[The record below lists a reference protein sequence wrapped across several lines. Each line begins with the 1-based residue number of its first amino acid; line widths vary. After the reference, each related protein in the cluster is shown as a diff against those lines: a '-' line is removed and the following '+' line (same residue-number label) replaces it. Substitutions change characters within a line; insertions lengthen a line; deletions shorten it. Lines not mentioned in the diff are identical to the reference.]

1 MKTNLLK
8 GGFTYGSVTIIAR
21 IASIVL
27 IAVLTRLLSPAQ
39 YGTLNL
45 ALTVVSLANIFIT
58 LEVAQAVTYFYTNR
72 NLAHR
77 DLYPSSALWFS
88 LAMYLVFF
96 AIAALVGGLIFRTIT
111 GNDIGESII
120 INSALLLAANGTFL
134 LVQNQLRLE
143 FKSSAY
149 ALLTI
154 IYVALTIFGAIL
166 GALLYRNSAKAV
178 IFGQAAGATVADVI
192 GIIMLWGS
200 FRSGLDT
207 TKLKQMLKYSLPL
220 VPAGL
225 LLIGGQQIPKFILS
239 TYGSLADVGIY
250 GLAYQIAGFSALAV
264 LGVQTA
270 ITPSI
275 LSNHEK
281 EETPRML
288 GDLFEGF
295 VVVAFILCSALSI
308 FSNELIMVF
317 SSPNYAGAAKLVP
330 ILAFSIV
337 LNAFYIFFPGKFI
350 KGRSKAQ
357 LIPSIACFTVAI
369 VAGIALVKID
379 AVRGAAI
386 ATLLSSISFFFIWC
400 YISQKLYPLPINWK
414 RILVMTV
421 FTASFCAAGSLL
433 LPSGLT
439 FFIIILKCSSLL
451 LFSFLI
457 GRKQIIPLW
466 NRYLKPLFE
475 KN

>member
-88 LAMYLVFF
+88 SAMYIVFF
-96 AIAALVGGLIFRTIT
+96 AITAIMGRLIYKSVT

-120 INSALLLAANGTFL
+120 TNGALLLAANGTFL

-143 FKSSAY
+143 FKSNSY

-154 IYVALTIFGAIL
+154 IYVVLTIIGAIT
-166 GALLYRNSAKAV
+166 GVLLYKNSANAV
-178 IFGQAAGATVADVI
+178 IFGQATGAAIADVI
-192 GIIMLWGS
+192 GIVMLWKS
-200 FRSGLDT
+200 FKSGFDI
-207 TKLKQMLKYSLPL
+207 TKLRQMLKYSLPL

-225 LLIGGQQIPKFILS
+225 LLMGGQQFPKFILS
-239 TYGSLADVGIY
+239 SFGSLADVGIY
-250 GLAYQIAGFSALAV
+250 GLAYQIAGFSGLAV

-275 LSNHEK
+275 LANHEK
-281 EETPRML
+281 KETPQML

-295 VVVAFILCSALSI
+295 VVVAFIFCASLSV
-308 FSNELIMVF
+308 FAHELVLVF

-350 KGRSKAQ
+350 RGKSKSQ

-369 VAGIALVKID
+369 VAGIVLVKTD
-379 AVRGAAI
+379 GVQGAAI
-386 ATLLSSISFFFIWC
+386 ATLLSSITFFFIWC
-400 YISQKLYPLPINWK
+400 YISQKLYHLPINWK
-414 RILVMTV
+414 RVLVKTV
-421 FTASFCAAGSLL
+421 FTASVCTAGSLL
-433 LPSGLT
+433 LPIGLT
-439 FFIIILKCSSLL
+439 FLIIVLKCSLLL

-457 GRKQIIPLW
+457 GMKHISHFW
-466 NRYLKPLFE
+466 NENIKPRI
-475 KN
+475 K